1 MSAPAIIADLARP
14 ATRTG
19 LGVKQTEVRVAAVDA
34 IPIGEGRAFHVGE
47 HTIAIF
53 RLRGGALRAMDNVCP
68 HRGGPLS
75 EGIVGAGTVLCPFHA
90 WKFEL
95 ATGECHTEPCKIR
108 TFPVREE
115 HGAIFV
121 RLSA

>member
-14 ATRTG
+14 ITRPVPG
-19 LGVKQTEVRVAAVDA
+19 RVQEVYVAAVDA
-34 IPIGEGRAFHVGE
+34 IPIGEGRAFHVGDY
-47 HTIAIF
+47 TIAVF

-95 ATGECHTEPCKIR
+95 ATGDCHTEPCKIR
-108 TFPVREE
+108 TFTVREE
-115 HGAIFV
+115 HGAIYV
-121 RLSA
+121 RLPK

>member
-14 ATRTG
+14 GVRIG
-19 LGVKQTEVRVAAVDA
+19 PGVKPSEVRLASIDE
-34 IPIGEGRAFHVGE
+34 IPIGEGRAYHVGKY
-47 HTIAIF
+47 TIAVF
-53 RLRGGALRAMDNVCP
+53 RLRGGALRALDNVCP

-75 EGIVGAGTVLCPFHA
+75 EGIVGAGTILCPFHA

-95 ATGECHTEPCKIR
+95 VSGECHTEPCKLR

-115 HGAIFV
+115 QGSV
-121 RLSA
+121 YVSLPE